1 MPNESA
7 PALRPDFFGQ
17 LAATDPFQ
25 GRARR
30 LFERGQVLAVNGNQA
45 DLLVGY
51 DQHGNPLELK
61 QVPIVSGYVP
71 RVGDWAAIQYEA
83 GHSGAPWVTG
93 PSMTADVAQDSAGIG
108 VFPVSSTAP
117 TDPQRSTMYF
127 DESLGTWRGWDG
139 GEWVDAFGKLHNALP
154 DLQGGAQ
161 GEYYHFSQEAH
172 GALHA
177 LWDGEGMAS
186 SWIKRLNFRSVDA
199 SATQRTRLFEK
210 DGDFFC
216 SINAAYDEVS
226 GQWNRIDTTK
236 YAYLVELR
244 SENGT
249 PCEPIGGIVWWR
261 AAPGSNPIGD
271 YTAVGGWELGF
282 MMTEHRNHVMG
293 GMNLELDGSGS
304 PPYGR
309 LTQIGSNDA
318 SGTVVTAMQRNSWY
332 EGSGSWA
339 RDSAD
344 RNSAIIGFDD
354 NADLFVWWYPDST
367 EGTAPWSTSAWQHR
381 LHFHLGGATRG
392 RLDVT
397 RASAE
402 TDAAGSAFL
411 AKHKTSGNMA
421 DGFAAGYLFAI
432 EDSAAVES
440 IVAAIYGVRDG
451 ADNTGALSLR
461 VANAGALT
469 EYASLTTAGLTVNG
483 KLGVGRTPT
492 APLDV
497 YSTTGVGLIEAS
509 GNYGGNVRF
518 KNTGQYWLWGMLG
531 APGSVNCVLY
541 DLTATKTLLSIAPNT
556 GDVTMSGDLTLGS
569 DGGGDRLLYIYSD
582 TAGRYLRARS
592 LGNYNLWEGVGGI
605 ETIFSS
611 DGVARIQ
618 SGAAK
623 DLHIRAG
630 GLIRFQ
636 DTDAAGLTRAYVDS
650 ATGVVRAGSGTL
662 SAPGHSFLDASA
674 YGMYYESSSL
684 RWAVNGGLKAML
696 DGNQLKVWGDIEA
709 TGSANVAGHYEVDGT
724 RVVTNRQSAISDLNE
739 ASPPG
744 GSDLSE
750 TKACVNDILAALRA
764 HGLIAS

>member
-1 MPNESA
+1 
-7 PALRPDFFGQ
+7 
-17 LAATDPFQ
+17 
-25 GRARR
+25 
-30 LFERGQVLAVNGNQA
+30 
-45 DLLVGY
+45 
-51 DQHGNPLELK
+51 
-61 QVPIVSGYVP
+61 
-71 RVGDWAAIQYEA
+71 
-83 GHSGAPWVTG
+83 
-93 PSMTADVAQDSAGIG
+93 
-108 VFPVSSTAP
+108 
-117 TDPQRSTMYF
+117 MYF

-161 GEYYHFSQEAH
+161 GEYYHFSEEAH

-210 DGDFFC
+210 DGDFFW

-244 SENGT
+244 SENGIA
-249 PCEPIGGIVWWR
+249 CEPIGGIVWWR
-261 AAPGSNPIGD
+261 AVPGGNPIGD

-282 MMTEHRNHVMG
+282 MMTEHRNYVIG

-332 EGSGSWA
+332 EGSGSWV

-367 EGTAPWSTSAWQHR
+367 EGNAPWSTSAWQHR

-402 TDAAGSAFL
+402 TDAPGSAFL
-411 AKHKTSGNMA
+411 AKHKTSGDMA

-451 ADNTGALSLR
+451 ADNTGKLSWR
-461 VANAGALT
+461 VASGGSLD
-469 EYASLTTAGLTVNG
+469 EYMNLSPGVLAVNG
-483 KLGVGRTPT
+483 KVTATTAVWVGSE
-492 APLDV
+492 DMGM
-497 YSTTGVGLIEAS
+497 YYYGG
-509 GNYGGNVRF
+509 GNYFMLENDAAHYTYLAWDPSVRDKVYVRVDGTYVGYITTTF
-518 KNTGQYWLWGMLG
+518 WQLTGLLR
-531 APGSVNCVLY
+531 
-541 DLTATKTLLSIAPNT
+541 TA
-556 GDVTMSGDLTLGS
+556 
-569 DGGGDRLLYIYSD
+569 
-582 TAGRYLRARS
+582 
-592 LGNYNLWEGVGGI
+592 
-605 ETIFSS
+605 
-611 DGVARIQ
+611 
-618 SGAAK
+618 
-623 DLHIRAG
+623 AG
-630 GLIRFQ
+630 G
-636 DTDAAGLTRAYVDS
+636 V
-650 ATGVVRAGSGTL
+650 
-662 SAPGHSFLDASA
+662 SAPGHSFSDASA
-674 YGMYYESSSL
+674 YGMYYDSGSL
-684 RWAVNGGLKAML
+684 RWAINGGLKMML
-696 DGNQLKVWGDIEA
+696 DNSHLKVWGDLEA

-724 RVVTNRQSAISDLNE
+724 RVVTNRQAAISDLNK
-739 ASPPG
+739 ASPPAG
-744 GSDLSE
+744 DDLAA
-750 TKACVNDILAALRA
+750 TKARVNEILQTLRV